1 MRIES
6 NCQTGEIK
14 YFDDADNEIDPPVLE
29 EGNEPLPAD
38 ELEAEYLSNDKLAVA
53 INRRYR
59 CSHHG
64 RLHGPVGRLPLLRPP
79 YHLALVHQICGHARR

>member
-38 ELEAEYLSNDKLAVA
+38 EQPSAAEQPAED
-53 INRRYR
+53 
-59 CSHHG
+59 
-64 RLHGPVGRLPLLRPP
+64 
-79 YHLALVHQICGHARR
+79 

>member
-29 EGNEPLPAD
+29 DGNTPLPA
-38 ELEAEYLSNDKLAVA
+38 EQPTAAEQPAED
-53 INRRYR
+53 
-59 CSHHG
+59 
-64 RLHGPVGRLPLLRPP
+64 
-79 YHLALVHQICGHARR
+79 